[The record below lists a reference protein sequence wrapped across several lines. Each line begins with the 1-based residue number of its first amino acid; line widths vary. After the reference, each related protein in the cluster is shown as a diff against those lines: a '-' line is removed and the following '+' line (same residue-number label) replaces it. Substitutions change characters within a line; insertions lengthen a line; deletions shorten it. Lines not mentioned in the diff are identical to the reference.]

1 MEQTI
6 SYYQFLCCNHYR
18 VFKCISLYSYK
29 EDTHDELLHDQK
41 LSKTDT
47 QTEDLF
53 PDDFVAIPLEDFIQ
67 NYILNMYP
75 KAFKHIK
82 KITIEVIKLIG
93 DLETQEKRSKKNN
106 ISKRRKSITTGK
118 IERVDY

>member
-1 MEQTI
+1 M
-6 SYYQFLCCNHYR
+6 
-18 VFKCISLYSYK
+18 
-29 EDTHDELLHDQK
+29 
-41 LSKTDT
+41 
-47 QTEDLF
+47 F